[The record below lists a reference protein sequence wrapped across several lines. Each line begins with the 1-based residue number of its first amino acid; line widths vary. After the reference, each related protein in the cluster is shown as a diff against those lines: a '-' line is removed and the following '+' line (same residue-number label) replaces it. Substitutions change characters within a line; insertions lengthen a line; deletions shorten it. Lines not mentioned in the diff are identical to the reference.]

1 MKTYTPLTNEE
12 RLELIPAL
20 SSVAQAYYD
29 APEEIHYN
37 SGICYNLMHIGK
49 VEWAY
54 PKMGRLMRELG
65 FTEDYFEDAI
75 DKPVSSKT
83 FEEWEQR
90 AYMCLFL
97 SEYLMQTILGLE
109 APVES
114 TVQSLPTKAKSIYQK
129 AKDKVNEIQE
139 NLRLYFEARDSL
151 NRKIKGS

>member
-1 MKTYTPLTNEE
+1 MKTYTPLTYEE

-20 SSVAQAYYD
+20 SAVAQAYYD
-29 APEEIHYN
+29 EPENIHHK
-37 SGICYNLMHIGK
+37 SGICYNLMHIGN

-54 PKMGRLMRELG
+54 PKMGRLMQELG
-65 FTEDYFEDAI
+65 FNEDYFENAA
-75 DKPVSSKT
+75 DKPVYSKT
-83 FEEWEQR
+83 FEEWEER

-97 SEYLMQTILGLE
+97 SEYLMQTIVGFE
-109 APVES
+109 APADS

-151 NRKIKGS
+151 NSKIKGS

>member
-1 MKTYTPLTNEE
+1 MKKYTPLTNEE

-20 SSVAQAYYD
+20 STVAQAYYD

-65 FTEDYFEDAI
+65 FNEDYFENAA
-75 DKPVSSKT
+75 DKPVYSKT
-83 FEEWEQR
+83 FEEWEER

-97 SEYLMQTILGLE
+97 SEYLMATVTEIK
-109 APVES
+109 APVEP
-114 TVQSLPTKAKSIYQK
+114 TVKVKTKSIYQK
-129 AKDKVNEIQE
+129 AKDKVNELQE

-151 NRKIKGS
+151 NSKIKGS

>member
-1 MKTYTPLTNEE
+1 MKKYTPLTNEE

-20 SSVAQAYYD
+20 STVAQTYYER
-29 APEEIHYN
+29 PKKIEYGV
-37 SGICYNLMHIGK
+37 GICYHVAHFTSVRTAYEKVSKLM
-49 VEWAY
+49 
-54 PKMGRLMRELG
+54 LELG

-97 SEYLMQTILGLE
+97 SEYLMQTITSLE

-114 TVQSLPTKAKSIYQK
+114 TVQSKPTKSKSIYQK
-129 AKDKVNEIQE
+129 AKDKVNELQE

-151 NRKIKGS
+151 NSKIKGS